1 MTRLFHNPSP
11 DVLHR
16 QRIGKPRAERPA
28 TAGQHLRPTG
38 PSQKWQQPQTRRRT
52 GTSKE
57 NFNWE
62 IKRWLEELCFLG
74 KIWQAYALPIEYVGV
89 QTISNYSF
97 PLRLYFDPLYPKGAA
112 ALLQSVWPP
121 APTAATIPPT
131 TYVHRSGTW
140 LIARSCDEIIMNGRF
155 LKQSCFKKHYCE
167 KYIARKMY
175 VETTKLFIMI
185 KHRPPKVLLFVQ
197 AFHLLFVPTCVCR
210 VCTD

>member
-1 MTRLFHNPSP
+1 MVGRALFPWQNLTS
-11 DVLHR
+11 LCTAY
-16 QRIGKPRAERPA
+16 RIC
-28 TAGQHLRPTG
+28 
-38 PSQKWQQPQTRRRT
+38 WRT
-52 GTSKE
+52 N
-57 NFNWE
+57 NF
-62 IKRWLEELCFLG
+62 ELF
-74 KIWQAYALPIEYVGV
+74 I
-89 QTISNYSF
+89 